1 MSEKVNNPYFE
12 HVFNV
17 VRKNHTKQT
26 FDEFYNNI
34 HRSPRFNDEVKKQY
48 ISIVGKD
55 NFDAN
60 QYADA
65 FNERIINVPANA
77 TAYEKMAEDARNK
90 AKEATQQA
98 KATTAPTQ
106 PTDTIPTQPTDT
118 IPTSEGKSPVDVSKL
133 ATASMSVS
141 TKRKEE
147 DSGNWWVNTGRKF
160 MSSLANIGTSMV
172 DNILRFGAAQAR
184 YDVGYYAP
192 DNMDMINRIMDTMID
207 DINQDKLG
215 YQQFNTAL
223 QEKVEEADKTYYG
236 VNAEGE
242 SKGFMDLMKD
252 GKVVKALQKGVS
264 EGLGSMPTS
273 LVAMIPY
280 VGTSIVAVSSMN
292 DKYKELKQNNPE
304 MGEMAMTTNA
314 VITGAIEGLSER
326 IGKSPILKELAI
338 FKNPNTRDAF
348 GDLLSELGTRAF
360 ARTFGRFLKSQG
372 KEALGE
378 GLEEV
383 VSASGEM
390 LVDFTTGK
398 ERDYSIN
405 DIADSFVY
413 GAFGGA
419 IGGKSMELGGKA
431 VMYRGLSQERKE
443 RVRATYKNNTEFR
456 NKVESYISQY
466 NDFVVENQ
474 QVFGDANKSAEFNTL
489 CEDYISGIKDYDTFK
504 RDAIAMGI
512 KPSSDLNDNIAMG
525 SVFDNLDLIQEG
537 STAGIHSWF
546 ASVQEGNKAKT
557 KEGKTTKKLTELSSL
572 IHQYYASQDVTQV
585 GNANSDIALFMSRNN
600 MTQEQFADMLI
611 NGGKKDQAIFFDFI
625 DKQIKNRQAERDVIQ
640 GVMNRNGI
648 DKDTLLGIV
657 ERGLRGEELG
667 ETEAKIFDDY
677 KEASANFAS
686 KYQKGFFLDNY
697 AQYANEFIKG
707 LVNPE
712 TGNVETALYD
722 GKRVNVVSGKVNVVV
737 NSNGDV
743 KMTTNNPDG
752 TVGIETIYNTK
763 AEAKAT
769 GKKYKKVPG
778 GKYAVYKTVNV
789 NDLTFVDS
797 NTQAEAVANAVVSL
811 DEAMTA
817 QDRFKV
823 DDVVVDAEN
832 NIGVV
837 SEIDDR
843 GNVSIESEDGTR
855 LRLKGRDAKDKI
867 QSVKFEPGQ
876 TFGEFTITKV
886 NEDGSIIATDA
897 KGESAIFG
905 SKMELAT
912 FLADTGTGLYTPTTN
927 DMEQIQ
933 DATGQNEQQIDES
946 INAPQQAQENAPNEV
961 VEDVAQEGEQGDNFY
976 VDENGNKVYSND
988 DGQGDNFY
996 VDENGNKVYFDTPTE
1011 VTPTDSNTENT
1022 PIDTTPTE
1030 PTPTE
1035 PTREEV
1041 EEANATESQSKR
1053 TKETLQEDKAKA
1065 KETERKTNENIQRQM
1080 DSDAEAYNAKRRKEK
1095 ERMIAIAFNTL
1106 RISLPKVVKDIK
1118 ILYAE
1123 DVKEGHPCYEP
1134 LRMYGSSFKGM
1145 YSHEDGKVYII
1156 ADNCVSST
1164 DMIETIMHEYVIHQG
1179 LRETM
1184 SEEDYTDL
1192 CYQIFDSMSESNKS
1206 LMVQYCRVKLP
1217 VKTDAEGNAMTL
1229 PNGLPIY
1236 DYSDIAPSEVNA
1248 IADEYMAHYAE
1259 DSSVLAVEDGVVSK
1273 IIDAIRNKVFKHK
1286 SFRSAEKL
1294 VKQMYNQRHYR
1305 LKSVQRDIAN
1315 EQNNGTITND
1325 RDSRYSVE
1333 AIVQGCGFDIREDD
1347 GDGNMALVC
1356 NVGGKEKV
1364 FSSANH
1370 ITPQDVK
1377 NNVGNSFSFMVAQA
1391 ISNGT
1396 IPAEKMDVYYQKYCD
1411 MLNLFLD
1418 KGAAENG
1425 GYSTV
1430 ADEYRF
1436 WNTETVARSVSTN
1449 SDSQYLQSI
1458 DIARICRKNEAV
1470 INAISELQVRN
1481 GYGILPTQILDI
1493 YNATKEGGFD
1503 VPCPVC
1509 YVFSRYIRNGI
1520 FADSIISGMEEFKN
1534 DVKDV
1539 SKMNDKEK
1547 EEYARFWIKKRE
1559 EYHKRDKKIAKSL
1572 PSNTDDLYI
1581 ILQQMDALTKK
1592 LTVSKIT
1599 EQERAT
1605 LMQALN
1611 VLQNKYQEVLKIRHN
1626 RKLYTFIDKFIITTA
1641 KSKGINIDGQYYNLR
1656 EDAYFVDKI
1665 DDYKRH
1671 ALDLRLSPVTPSLYP
1686 AICRVRN
1693 SGGSSAGKSIQYA
1706 SNNTLGEVISGL
1718 SVAKPEDSRKN
1729 PFTTEEFKSG
1739 NTGDAAKQIT
1749 TATNNVKAQNLRGG
1763 VRIFSWSDHMRSL
1776 APDEFMNMIQLNII
1790 GGGVQSYSK
1799 QLDGVQLI
1807 ASCGAY
1813 VNGSLIAFKD
1823 GFEEVPADDVYEFE
1837 GKKYSRKHETN
1848 IVDNNGNTIIER
1860 SPVYEDDGKYYTLIF
1875 DENVGIKANSSIKN
1889 GVIQPGIFEMN
1900 KRLDKA
1906 GNIMVGMNEKHIK
1919 MCLQDPRILFIIP
1932 YHKSGMNNHIFK
1944 GFMQIVGSDSDIKAE
1959 DYTNAQSDIKFSDL
1973 QPKSR
1978 PRCYQVWQSHNYE
1991 SKYKCGIEG
2000 GVKSDNPKGLTKT
2013 QKQYKALRDK
2023 IILRENL
2030 TEEEMTI
2037 ISNDEFLSQVYNQI
2051 TDSDATMSKDDKDAI
2066 YPYEYWDYNSTIET
2080 ADVNGERYLEYCR
2093 RLGFAPKFSGVYAK
2107 KSKKGKN
2114 EEDVEVEVEEVDLT
2128 SNKGYFI
2135 DEPGYW
2141 KVLIDRR
2148 MYDTN
2153 GNYQSVTPVD
2163 ITNFDV
2169 NTLSSAWNQEQFGDS
2184 YELKDADVQ
2193 SIADAVENQWQN
2205 ERVYDTY
2212 TFNYGADPIEALN
2225 NWKKYNSEWES
2236 LLKKNPE
2243 IKTLLDN
2250 HNVKTK
2256 VSAEEVDNVRS
2267 SMDALLNN
2275 GNSNN
2280 KNVLEDNAIR
2290 PELQEARF
2298 RIGNK
2303 RREDKRKTIV
2313 NKLSLMDDA
2322 TYDAQIDYIN
2332 ELSESYKPNGGST
2345 KLESCCL
2352 HWLEKGTL
2360 RLPEDNYKVLD
2371 AMKVLDR
2378 FSNIDGT
2385 QYNNPLDIVEQYSD
2399 RIKADTKTNPDDI
2412 KEFTD
2417 KKVSHNGV
2425 VVSYEVEDSKEGQKK
2440 VRQIV
2445 DEHWGKDANP
2455 WCLIQA
2461 QDGELTENS
2470 WRMWNHY
2477 NAYPKRIYFVNGELK
2492 YFSANDEYKA
2502 VYWNRED
2509 EPQSSLSYKNAN
2521 GDLVSY
2527 YDDNCT
2533 LLKSIVRKD
2542 GTTTE
2547 YYENGQ
2553 IKYDKDSEGNE
2564 KRYYDNG
2571 QLKSEKDSKL
2581 NEKRYYENGQLAS
2594 ESDSE
2599 GNYKIWYENG
2609 QLKIEDSEGNEKYY
2623 YYNGQLEIE
2632 RDSKGNEKYY
2642 YENGQ
2647 LAYEKD
2653 SEGNRKKWYEN
2664 GNLKYEEDSEGNY
2677 KEYQENGL
2685 LAYEEDS
2692 EGNKKFYDKD
2702 GNLKPDDGTI
2712 RFRLVDQDAIKEEED
2727 AIIAKAKANGTY
2739 MKAPNGNPTNLNE
2752 KQWVQVRTT
2761 NFKNWFGD
2769 WENDPENASKIV
2781 DENGEPKVVF
2791 HGTNADFNIFKKSD
2805 IPNGGYWFS
2814 NNPIVAGSYQD
2825 NILNIN
2831 TFDDLIKLFNKLGIN
2846 YDIDTIEKY
2855 DVDRTEE
2862 YKKEAESIREKYKDA
2877 FKNSNKNRRQDIAER
2892 NKLLKELD
2900 LKYAKNK
2907 RVVREVSYR
2916 SLNYDGST
2924 TILNEEMIP
2933 DAFKS
2938 GNILK
2943 DLITNLTQNNYY
2955 DILNRNIDN
2964 NLKQYFLNIRDITYV
2979 PGNQQIWRNI
2989 YGQKTRDIVANAFK
3003 HNRDGVLISDI
3014 LDLGPNISVNTLSE
3028 SDDNLKNYYADVF
3041 VAFNPNQIKSA
3052 TDNIGTFDP
3061 TDADV
3066 RYRRDIDANRGYT
3079 QRENGTYISNRASYA
3094 EEQGRFTKGTFAK
3107 NYGVSNKAFDALEK
3121 LGVIYASEWHHT
3133 GKNFNKSNFYSWQ
3146 DNGTMVDGKY
3156 ISYENGEALEG
3167 SVADKYAKNKKEIDK
3182 LAKEFEGKEWE
3193 YKRPKPYLYSI
3204 PSFDNYANE
3213 QVPYSAYKLTE
3224 EEENRKETEHNL
3236 ISKRGREDEWYLP
3249 RERRYDHLAVDEKYR
3264 EIEKER
3270 KAQWKEEHR
3279 AELEQSYNNEYS
3291 NKIDANNK
3299 VDAENSTIDEYNQQT
3314 NGKEKVLE
3322 RIAEILGVSPNLKEI
3337 STKEQIDIETNR
3349 RMEQERMLAQQ
3360 VREEM
3365 SKRREELNKWVDTQ
3379 IKKGNITTFERV
3391 SKNDLPQHSAITK
3404 TEMNGK
3410 YGWFEA
3416 STTYN
3421 LPEYYSGYSFKNKSW
3436 LDKYNEKRKSAN
3448 DFYAIRQELAS
3459 QYDVNTTANTISESD
3474 DTMYRIREDEPP
3486 TNNPTD
3492 ADIRYRIVKDKKI
3505 IDAFNKAEKITTY
3518 RAMVLHNG
3526 KLYPVMNTGSKDM
3539 PYEGGVKEGDVIV
3552 TDTPDESVMRQVEKD
3567 YEDGKL
3573 PLNSNG
3579 EYVVPNTQDK
3589 LIFNPSSSQRWYY
3602 LLVKDQGSPVP
3613 AAFNPYIHSSSS
3625 PLNDQFKSAWQR
3637 DNIVTVEMEITLD
3650 DIDGSGNSFYGAKDN
3665 VGSVDWNAGVLQ
3677 NALTKTRQVYLSKY
3691 GKVKG
3696 IVPDSKVAEIISSQL
3711 NDTFRTLPSN
3721 VFTPSVRDELSK
3733 LGYTFETTN
3742 SSGIIT
3748 EGVNKGKSWNDL
3760 YKPNR
3765 LTSKDGKDFGLY
3777 YPDGNI
3783 LFNDNIDIFNTKA
3796 SDVFPL
3802 FLNIFKKQF
3811 GDVYSEVKDKMMLNT
3826 KDNNIRQN
3834 IFENARKNDDKI
3846 LNAIKNRDN
3855 APESIQ
3861 EGVDLFNST
3870 MANFFNVDEF
3880 NIDNSLAEIQNK
3892 ERAVSSPV
3900 SSFDNNADMDA
3911 KLKKDGVRFRRNI
3924 NAYQLIWNI
3933 PQGKQDGFEW
3943 MKDYAIWR
3951 KSMIDNGYYK
3961 ETDLP
3966 LFPSKNLSKMSFE
3979 DYVETSKQIK
3989 EWIIQAQFVDDYVQ
4003 EMRRNERITRKF
4015 ITGVADNC
4023 FALKNFY
4030 DFFRKQEE
4038 CVYDVETMNAYEDS
4052 FRRGRRAQNH
4062 ILDFTNNYE
4071 RALLENVSSILKSG
4085 KLKDIELYWNG
4096 FKAITNK
4103 DNINGKRLTERE
4115 VLELYMQCKDMLEAQ
4130 QMGLPDRG
4138 IAGFYNNIRGSFDTI
4153 SDFVQAVEDRIGDND
4168 VKLFW
4173 GNVNK
4178 CTKWS
4183 LELMNKYGTID
4194 KDEYLE
4200 LMKRNYYV
4208 PERGWKER
4216 DFEERELG
4224 YTGRNGGEYSPY
4236 NPALVRAKGR
4246 ESLASSP
4253 LVYIRSIAHSTALY
4267 VEKERTKQ
4275 CMLNFVKANEGL
4287 GLATGAFHFKRMYFV
4302 SVKDEY
4308 GNVQMQDGKPV
4319 IIMTET
4325 APTKEMY
4332 DEDEKIKEQISHLR
4346 DRLVEAQEGYD
4357 AALKYKKA
4365 NDLARYDSLITDLNN
4380 EIEELRKQRNVYK
4393 YVNDSDIIERTKSEK
4408 GQHSVIVH
4416 SEGFT
4421 YYLEFKDERI
4431 ANILNGNLG
4440 RNESNIKEA
4449 IKKAGIERVTRFLA
4463 SLKTQYSPVFALR
4476 NLARD
4481 GSFAHIMNLVKY
4493 GPRTASQQTMQMFY
4507 NMPLV
4512 ASYIVNKGDLSKV
4525 DGKYKTYLEEFV
4537 EGGAQTGFSFTK
4549 PISQLNEDLNKDL
4562 DDIARLNTSNSELG
4576 WKDIAVKYINLI
4588 SKEKAPKVF
4597 SAMSEISEMM
4607 VRFGQYVA
4615 MREKGLGVN
4624 ESITE
4629 AKEVTVN
4636 FDRRGQ
4642 LGNML
4647 GGLYYFMN
4655 ATIQG
4660 TVNIF
4665 NAAWHNPK
4673 RAAKIGGVGLMA
4685 MVLGFLNTL
4694 MNPDDPE
4701 DDVLWGEYDRN
4712 TNVVFKVGGLN
4723 VKLPLPHFFRIFWA
4737 AGVNVAQFQN
4747 NNKSATEAVTD
4758 AITFALDDIIP
4769 TSVLSVQSLIGYN
4782 EIEDAVVFNE
4792 WENYVH
4798 NVSPSL
4804 IQPAVDVVMNRDFL
4818 GNPIGRRPFTVNDE
4832 DRLAENL
4839 LYRKGANEYTIAACN
4854 WIRDITG
4861 GDSKNKYKDPGLR
4874 GIDINPSKV
4883 EYFIR
4888 SYFSGAPTDLV
4899 GVFDFMTKC
4908 IDTEYDVTPSDVPI
4922 LKSFT
4927 KDYNQDKAYNMMY
4940 YTLEQ
4945 RIDFLDK
4952 YYRESRKAGT
4962 KVYYEEGTTNYTD
4975 EYKRFLRAKRIL
4987 RSKKR
4992 PTFDNNKPYKT
5003 EDIVDLME
5011 AVYILNGSD
5020 Y

>member
-60 QYADA
+60 QYAAA
-65 FNERIINVPANA
+65 FNERIIDVPANA
-77 TAYEKMAEDARNK
+77 TAYEKMAEEARNK

-118 IPTSEGKSPVDVSKL
+118 IPTQPTDTIPAQPTDTIPTSEGKSPVDVSKL
-133 ATASMSVS
+133 ATASMPVS
-141 TKRKEE
+141 TKGKEE

-184 YDVGYYAP
+184 SDVGFWDT
-192 DNMDMINRIMDTMID
+192 DNMDMTNRIMDTMID
-207 DINQDKLG
+207 DVNQDKLG
-215 YQQFNTAL
+215 YQQSNAAL
-223 QEKVEEADKTYYG
+223 KEKVEEADKAYYG
-236 VNAEGE
+236 VNDEGN
-242 SKGFMDLMKD
+242 SKGFMDLIKD

-264 EGLGSMPTS
+264 EGIGSMPTS
-273 LVAMIPY
+273 LVAMIPF
-280 VGTSIVAVSSMN
+280 VGTSSVAISSMN
-292 DKYKELKQNNPE
+292 DKYKDLKQNNPE
-304 MGEMAMTTNA
+304 MGEVAMATNA
-314 VITGAIEGLSER
+314 VITGAIEGLSEK
-326 IGKSPILKELAI
+326 IGKAPILKELAI
-338 FKNPNTRDAF
+338 FKDPKTRDAF
-348 GDLLSELGTRAF
+348 GDLFSELGTRAF

-390 LVDFTTGK
+390 LVDLTTGK

-456 NKVESYISQY
+456 AKVEDYISQY
-466 NDFVVENQ
+466 NDFAVENQ
-474 QVFGDANKSAEFNTL
+474 QVFGDARKSANFNAL
-489 CEDYISGIKDYDTFK
+489 CEKYLSGFTDYDTFK

-512 KPSSDLNDNIAMG
+512 KPSSELNDDIAMG
-525 SVFDNLDLIQEG
+525 SVFENLDLRQEG

-572 IHQYYASQDVTQV
+572 IHQYYANQDMTQV
-585 GNANSDIALFMSRNN
+585 GDANSDIALFMSRNK

-611 NGGKKDQAIFFDFI
+611 NGSKKDQATFFDFI
-625 DKQIKNRQAERDVIQ
+625 DKQIKNRKAERDVIQ
-640 GVMNRNGI
+640 GVMKRNGI
-648 DKDTLLGIV
+648 KKDSLLSII

-667 ETEAKIFDDY
+667 ENEAKIFADY

-686 KYQKGFFLDNY
+686 EYQKGFFLDNY
-697 AQYANEFIKG
+697 AQYANEVIKG

-712 TGNVETALYD
+712 TGKVETALYD
-722 GKRVNVVSGKVNVVV
+722 GKRVNVVSGKVGVVV
-737 NSNGDV
+737 NSNREV
-743 KMTTNNPDG
+743 KMTTDNPNG
-752 TVGIETIYNTK
+752 TVGVETIYNTQ

-769 GKKYKKVPG
+769 GKKYKKIPG
-778 GKYAVYKTVNV
+778 GKYAVYETVNV
-789 NDLTFVDS
+789 DDLTFVDS

-817 QDRFKV
+817 QGRFKV

-886 NEDGSIIATDA
+886 NEDGSIVATDA

-933 DATGQNEQQIDES
+933 DATGQNEQHIDES
-946 INAPQQAQENAPNEV
+946 INAPQQAQENTPNEV
-961 VEDVAQEGEQGDNFY
+961 VESMSQEGEQGDNFY

-988 DGQGDNFY
+988 GGQGDNFY
-996 VDENGNKVYFDTPTE
+996 VDENGNKVYYDTPTE
-1011 VTPTDSNTENT
+1011 PAPTDSNTENT
-1022 PIDTTPTE
+1022 PTENTSTENTPAD
-1030 PTPTE
+1030 TPTE

-1065 KETERKTNENIQRQM
+1065 KETERKTNENIQRQK
-1080 DSDAEAYNAKRRKEK
+1080 DSDAKVYNAKRRKEK
-1095 ERMIAIAFNTL
+1095 ERMISIAFNTL
-1106 RISLPKVVKDIK
+1106 RVSLPKVSNDIEV
-1118 ILYAE
+1118 LYAE

-1145 YSHEDGKVYII
+1145 YSYKDGKVYII

-1184 SEEDYTDL
+1184 SEDDYSEL
-1192 CYQIFDSMSESNKS
+1192 CSQIFDSMSEANKS
-1206 LMVQYCRVKLP
+1206 LMAQYCGVELL

-1229 PNGLPIY
+1229 PINGLPIY
-1236 DYSDIAPSEVNA
+1236 DYSGISQSDINA

-1259 DSSVLAVEDGVVSK
+1259 DSSVLAVENGVVSK
-1273 IIDAIRNKVFKHK
+1273 IIDAVRNKVFKGK
-1286 SFRSAEKL
+1286 SFRSAEEL

-1325 RDSRYSVE
+1325 SDSRYSVE

-1436 WNTETVARSVSTN
+1436 WNKETVARSVSTN
-1449 SDSQYLQSI
+1449 SDNQYLQSI

-1559 EYHKRDKKIAKSL
+1559 EYHKRDEKIAKNL

-1592 LTVSKIT
+1592 LTVSKT
-1599 EQERAT
+1599 TDQERAT

-1641 KSKGINIDGQYYNLR
+1641 KSKGINIDGQFYNLR

-1729 PFTTEEFKSG
+1729 PFTTEKFKSG

-1749 TATNNVKAQNLRGG
+1749 SATNNVKAQNLRGG

-1813 VNGSLIAFKD
+1813 VNGSLIALKN
-1823 GFEEVPADDVYEFE
+1823 GFEEVSVDDVYEFE

-1848 IVDNNGNTIIER
+1848 IVDNNGNAIIER
-1860 SPVYEDDGKYYTLIF
+1860 SPVYEEDGKYYALIF
-1875 DENVGIKANSSIKN
+1875 DENVGIKANSSIKD

-1919 MCLQDPRILFIIP
+1919 MCLQDPRILFVIP

-1944 GFMQIVGSDSDIKAE
+1944 GFMQIVESDSDIKAE

-1973 QPKSR
+1973 QPKSM

-2107 KSKKGKN
+2107 KSKEGKN
-2114 EEDVEVEVEEVDLT
+2114 EGDVEVEVEEVDLT

-2212 TFNYGADPIEALN
+2212 TFNYGADPTEALN
-2225 NWKKYNSEWES
+2225 NWKKYNGEWES

-2243 IKTLLDN
+2243 IKTILDN
-2250 HNVKTK
+2250 HNIKTDK

-2267 SMDALLNN
+2267 SMDVLLNN
-2275 GNSNN
+2275 GNSKN
-2280 KNVLEDNAIR
+2280 KNVLEDKAIK

-2322 TYDAQIDYIN
+2322 TYDTQIDYIN

-2385 QYNNPLDIVEQYSD
+2385 KYNNPLDIIEQYSD
-2399 RIKADTKTNPDDI
+2399 RIKPDTKTNPDDI

-2417 KKVSHNGV
+2417 KKVTHNGV

-2461 QDGELTENS
+2461 QNGELTEES
-2470 WRMWNHY
+2470 WRLWNFY

-2492 YFSANDEYKA
+2492 YFSANDTKA
-2502 VYWNRED
+2502 IVYWDRKD
-2509 EPQSSLSYKNAN
+2509 EGQSSLAYKNAN
-2521 GDLVSY
+2521 GDVVSY
-2527 YDDNCT
+2527 YDEDGKI
-2533 LLKSIVRKD
+2533 LKSIVRKD
-2542 GTTTE
+2542 GSESE

-2553 IKYDKDSEGNE
+2553 LSSERDSEGN
-2564 KRYYDNG
+2564 KKSWYKNG
-2571 QLKSEKDSKL
+2571 QLHLERDSKGNQKRWYESGQL
-2581 NEKRYYENGQLAS
+2581 NSEEDFKGNYKVWYENGKLYLERDSEGYQKLWYESGQLQSEEDLKGNLKRYYENGQLKF
-2594 ESDSE
+2594 ERDSKWNMKE
-2599 GNYKIWYENG
+2599 WYNNG
-2609 QLKIEDSEGNEKYY
+2609 QLKYERDSEGNEKFY
-2623 YYNGQLEIE
+2623 
-2632 RDSKGNEKYY
+2632 D
-2642 YENGQ
+2642 
-2647 LAYEKD
+2647 
-2653 SEGNRKKWYEN
+2653 EN
-2664 GNLKYEEDSEGNY
+2664 GNIKQNDYYIRYRRAIEDNRGY
-2677 KEYQENGL
+2677 TQRENGTYISYR
-2685 LAYEEDS
+2685 ASYAEEKGRFSKGAFAKRYGMSSASFDMLEKLGVIYNS
-2692 EGNKKFYDKD
+2692 EWHHTGKNFNKSDFFSWK
-2702 GNLKPDDGTI
+2702 DDGTVVDGKYVHYDDGNVLEGSLGDIYSKNKKEIDKLAKEFESKEWEYKRPKQHLYSIPSFDNYANNQVPYSAYMLTEEEERKKESEHNLISKRGREDEWYLPKERRYDHLAVDEKYKEIENQRKQEWVNQHRTELEQSYNNEYSNNIDANNKVDAENATIDEYNQQTNGKEKILERIAKILGVSPDIKAISAKEQNDIDTNRRLEQERMLDAQVREEISKRNEDLNKWVQTQIKKGNITTFERVKKSDLPQNSVINKTEMNGKYGWFNAQSQYNLPEYYSGYSFKNKSWFDKYNEKRKSANDFYGIRKELAPKYDESDI
-2712 RFRLVDQDAIKEEED
+2712 RFRVVDQDAIKEEED

-2739 MKAPNGNPTNLNE
+2739 MKTPNGNPTKLSP
-2752 KQWVQVRTT
+2752 KQWVQVRTKA
-2761 NFKNWFGD
+2761 FKDWFGD
-2769 WENDPENASKIV
+2769 WENDPENASQV
-2781 DENGEPKVVF
+2781 VENGEPLVVF
-2791 HGTNADFNIFKKSD
+2791 HGTNADFNIFEKSD
-2805 IPNGGYWFS
+2805 ITNGGYWFS
-2814 NNPIVAGSYQD
+2814 NNPIVATSYQD
-2825 NILNIN
+2825 NLLNIN

-2907 RVVREVSYR
+2907 RVVREISYR

-2924 TILNEEMIP
+2924 TVLNEEMIP

-3014 LDLGPNISVNTLSE
+3014 LDLGPNIFVNTLSE
-3028 SDDNLKNYYADVF
+3028 SDDNLQNYYADVF
-3041 VAFNPNQIKSA
+3041 VAFNSTQIKSA

-3061 TDADV
+3061 TDAD
-3066 RYRRDIDANRGYT
+3066 
-3079 QRENGTYISNRASYA
+3079 
-3094 EEQGRFTKGTFAK
+3094 
-3107 NYGVSNKAFDALEK
+3107 
-3121 LGVIYASEWHHT
+3121 
-3133 GKNFNKSNFYSWQ
+3133 
-3146 DNGTMVDGKY
+3146 
-3156 ISYENGEALEG
+3156 
-3167 SVADKYAKNKKEIDK
+3167 
-3182 LAKEFEGKEWE
+3182 
-3193 YKRPKPYLYSI
+3193 
-3204 PSFDNYANE
+3204 
-3213 QVPYSAYKLTE
+3213 
-3224 EEENRKETEHNL
+3224 
-3236 ISKRGREDEWYLP
+3236 
-3249 RERRYDHLAVDEKYR
+3249 
-3264 EIEKER
+3264 
-3270 KAQWKEEHR
+3270 
-3279 AELEQSYNNEYS
+3279 
-3291 NKIDANNK
+3291 
-3299 VDAENSTIDEYNQQT
+3299 
-3314 NGKEKVLE
+3314 
-3322 RIAEILGVSPNLKEI
+3322 
-3337 STKEQIDIETNR
+3337 
-3349 RMEQERMLAQQ
+3349 
-3360 VREEM
+3360 
-3365 SKRREELNKWVDTQ
+3365 
-3379 IKKGNITTFERV
+3379 
-3391 SKNDLPQHSAITK
+3391 
-3404 TEMNGK
+3404 
-3410 YGWFEA
+3410 
-3416 STTYN
+3416 
-3421 LPEYYSGYSFKNKSW
+3421 
-3436 LDKYNEKRKSAN
+3436 
-3448 DFYAIRQELAS
+3448 
-3459 QYDVNTTANTISESD
+3459 
-3474 DTMYRIREDEPP
+3474 
-3486 TNNPTD
+3486 
-3492 ADIRYRIVKDKKI
+3492 IRYRVVKDKKT
-3505 IDAFNKAEKITTY
+3505 IDAFEKSNKITTY

-3539 PYEGGVKEGDVIV
+3539 KYEGGVKEGDVIAS
-3552 TDTPDESVMRQVEKD
+3552 DTPNESVMRQVEKD

-3573 PLNSNG
+3573 TLNSNG
-3579 EYVVPNTQDK
+3579 EYIVPNTQDK

-3691 GKVKG
+3691 GKIKG

-3711 NDTFRTLPSN
+3711 NDTFKTLPSN

-3748 EGVNKGKSWNDL
+3748 EGVNEGKYWNDL

-3802 FLNIFKKQF
+3802 FLNIFKNQF

-3826 KDNNIRQN
+3826 KDADIRQN

-3855 APESIQ
+3855 APVSIQ

-3892 ERAVSSPV
+3892 ERVVSSPV

-3924 NAYQLIWNI
+3924 NGYKLVWNV

-3989 EWIIQAQFVDDYVQ
+3989 EWITQAQFVDDYVQ

-4030 DFFRKQEE
+4030 DFFRKQEG

-4071 RALLENVSSILKSG
+4071 RALLENVSSILKSE
-4085 KLKDIELYWNG
+4085 KLKDIELYWKG
-4096 FKAITNK
+4096 FEAITNK
-4103 DNINGKRLTERE
+4103 SNINGKRLTERE
-4115 VLELYMQCKDMLEAQ
+4115 VLELYMQCKDMIEARDT
-4130 QMGLPDRG
+4130 GLPNRG
-4138 IAGFYNNIRGSFDTI
+4138 IEGFYNNIRGSFDTI
-4153 SDFVQAVEDRIGDND
+4153 DDFVQAVEDRIGDVD

-4183 LELMNKYGTID
+4183 LELMNKYGVID

-4308 GNVQMQDGKPV
+4308 GNVLMQDGKPV
-4319 IIMTET
+4319 IVMTET

-4332 DEDEKIKEQISHLR
+4332 DEDEKIKEQISHLQ
-4346 DRLVEAQEGYD
+4346 DRIVEAQEGYD

-4449 IKKAGIERVTRFLA
+4449 IKKAGIERTTRFLA

-4562 DDIARLNTSNSELG
+4562 DDIAKLNTTNSELS

-4588 SKEKAPKVF
+4588 SKEKAPKIF

-4624 ESITE
+4624 EAITE

-4839 LYRKGANEYTIAACN
+4839 LYRRGANEYTIAACN

-4962 KVYYEEGTTNYTD
+4962 KAYYEEGTTNYTD

-5003 EDIVDLME
+5003 EDIVDLIE
-5011 AVYILNGSD
+5011 AVHILNGSD

>member
-48 ISIVGKD
+48 INIVGKD

-60 QYADA
+60 QYAAA
-65 FNERIINVPANA
+65 FNERIIDVPANA
-77 TAYEKMAEDARNK
+77 TAYEKMAEEARNK

-106 PTDTIPTQPTDT
+106 PTDAIPTQPTDTIPTQPTDTIPAQPTDT

-133 ATASMSVS
+133 ATASMPVS
-141 TKRKEE
+141 TKGKEE
-147 DSGNWWVNTGRKF
+147 DSGNWWGNTGRKF

-172 DNILRFGAAQAR
+172 DNILRFGAAQAKS
-184 YDVGYYAP
+184 DVGFWDT
-192 DNMDMINRIMDTMID
+192 DNMDMTNRIMDTMID
-207 DINQDKLG
+207 DVNQDKLG
-215 YQQFNTAL
+215 YQQSNTAL
-223 QEKVEEADKTYYG
+223 KEKVEEADKAYYG
-236 VNAEGE
+236 VNDEGN
-242 SKGFMDLMKD
+242 SKGFMDLIKD

-264 EGLGSMPTS
+264 EGIGSMPTS
-273 LVAMIPY
+273 LVAMIPF
-280 VGTSIVAVSSMN
+280 VGTSVVAVSSMN
-292 DKYKELKQNNPE
+292 DKYKDLKQNNPE
-304 MGEMAMTTNA
+304 MGEVAIATNA
-314 VITGAIEGLSER
+314 VITGAIEGLSEK
-326 IGKSPILKELAI
+326 IGKAPILKELAI
-338 FKNPNTRDAF
+338 FKDPKTRDAF
-348 GDLLSELGTRAF
+348 GDLFSELGTRAF

-405 DIADSFVY
+405 DIAESFIY

-419 IGGKSMELGGKA
+419 IGGKAMELGGKA

-456 NKVESYISQY
+456 AKVEDYISQY
-466 NDFVVENQ
+466 NDFTIENQ
-474 QVFGDANKSAEFNTL
+474 QVFGDARKAANFNAL
-489 CEDYISGIKDYDTFK
+489 CEKYLSGFTDYDTFK

-512 KPSSDLNDNIAMG
+512 KPSSELNDDIAMG
-525 SVFDNLDLIQEG
+525 SVFENLDLRQEG
-537 STAGIHSWF
+537 SNAGIHSWF

-572 IHQYYASQDVTQV
+572 IHQYYANQDMTQV
-585 GNANSDIALFMSRNN
+585 GDANSDIALFMSRNK

-611 NGGKKDQAIFFDFI
+611 NGSKKDQAIFFDFI
-625 DKQIKNRQAERDVIQ
+625 DKQIKNRKAERGVIQ
-640 GVMNRNGI
+640 GVMKRNGI
-648 DKDTLLGIV
+648 KKDSLLSIV

-667 ETEAKIFDDY
+667 ENEAKIFADY
-677 KEASANFAS
+677 KEASANFARE
-686 KYQKGFFLDNY
+686 YQKGFFLDNY
-697 AQYANEFIKG
+697 AQYANEVIKG

-712 TGNVETALYD
+712 TGKVETALYN
-722 GKRVNVVSGKVNVVV
+722 GKRVNVVSGKVGVVV
-737 NSNGDV
+737 NSNREV
-743 KMTTNNPDG
+743 KMTTDNPQG
-752 TVGIETIYNTK
+752 TVGVETIYNTK

-769 GKKYKKVPG
+769 GKKYKKIPG
-778 GKYAVYKTVNV
+778 GKYAVYETVNV
-789 NDLTFVDS
+789 DDLTFVDS
-797 NTQAEAVANAVVSL
+797 NTQAKAVANAVVSL

-817 QDRFKV
+817 QGRFKV

-886 NEDGSIIATDA
+886 NEDGSIVATDA

-946 INAPQQAQENAPNEV
+946 INAPQQTQENTPNEV
-961 VEDVAQEGEQGDNFY
+961 VEGMSQEGEQGDNFY
-976 VDENGNKVYSND
+976 VDENGNKVYPND
-988 DGQGDNFY
+988 GGQGDNFY
-996 VDENGNKVYFDTPTE
+996 VDENGNKVYYDAPTE
-1011 VTPTDSNTENT
+1011 AAPTDSNAENTPTENT
-1022 PIDTTPTE
+1022 PTENTPTE

-1065 KETERKTNENIQRQM
+1065 KETERKTNENIQRQK
-1080 DSDAEAYNAKRRKEK
+1080 DSDAEIYNAKRRKEK
-1095 ERMIAIAFNTL
+1095 ERMVAIAFNTL
-1106 RISLPKVVKDIK
+1106 RVSLPKVSNDIEV
-1118 ILYAE
+1118 LYAE

-1145 YSHEDGKVYII
+1145 YSYKDGKVYII

-1184 SEEDYTDL
+1184 SEADYSEL
-1192 CYQIFDSMSESNKS
+1192 CSQIFDSMSEANKS
-1206 LMVQYCRVKLP
+1206 LMAQYCGIKLP

-1229 PNGLPIY
+1229 PINGLPIY
-1236 DYSDIAPSEVNA
+1236 DYSGISQSDINA

-1259 DSSVLAVEDGVVSK
+1259 DSSVLAVENGVVSK
-1273 IIDAIRNKVFKHK
+1273 IIDAVRNKVFKGK
-1286 SFRSAEKL
+1286 SFRSAEEL

-1430 ADEYRF
+1430 SDEYRF
-1436 WNTETVARSVSTN
+1436 WNKETVARWVSTN
-1449 SDSQYLQSI
+1449 SDTQYLQSI
-1458 DIARICRKNEAV
+1458 DIARMCRKNEPV
-1470 INAISELQVRN
+1470 INTISELQVRN

-1493 YNATKEGGFD
+1493 YRATKEGGFD
-1503 VPCPVC
+1503 VPCSVC

-1559 EYHKRDKKIAKSL
+1559 EYHKRDEKIAKNL

-1592 LTVSKIT
+1592 LTVSKT
-1599 EQERAT
+1599 TDQERAT

-1641 KSKGINIDGQYYNLR
+1641 KSKGINIDGQFYNLR

-1718 SVAKPEDSRKN
+1718 SVQKPEDSRKN
-1729 PFTTEEFKSG
+1729 PFTTEKFKSG

-1749 TATNNVKAQNLRGG
+1749 SATNNVKAQNLRGG

-1807 ASCGAY
+1807 ASCGAC

-1848 IVDNNGNTIIER
+1848 IVDNNGNAIIER
-1860 SPVYEDDGKYYTLIF
+1860 SPVYEENGKYYALIF
-1875 DENVGIKANSSIKN
+1875 DENVGIKANSSIKD

-1919 MCLQDPRILFIIP
+1919 MCLQDPRILFVIP

-1944 GFMQIVGSDSDIKAE
+1944 GFMQIVESDSDIKAE

-1973 QPKSR
+1973 QPKSK

-2037 ISNDEFLSQVYNQI
+2037 ISNDEFLSQVYIQI
-2051 TDSDATMSKDDKDAI
+2051 TASDATMSKDDKDAI

-2107 KSKKGKN
+2107 KSKEGKN
-2114 EEDVEVEVEEVDLT
+2114 EGDVEVEVEEVDLT

-2153 GNYQSVTPVD
+2153 GNYQSITPVD

-2212 TFNYGADPIEALN
+2212 TFNYGADPTEALN
-2225 NWKKYNSEWES
+2225 NWKKYNNEWES

-2243 IKTLLDN
+2243 IKTILDN
-2250 HNVKTK
+2250 HNIKTDK

-2275 GNSNN
+2275 GNSKN
-2280 KNVLEDNAIR
+2280 KNVLEDKAIK

-2385 QYNNPLDIVEQYSD
+2385 KYNNPLDIIEQYSD

-2417 KKVSHNGV
+2417 KKVTHNGA

-2461 QDGELTENS
+2461 QNGELTEES
-2470 WRMWNHY
+2470 WRLWNFY

-2492 YFSANDEYKA
+2492 YFSANDTKA
-2502 VYWNRED
+2502 IVYWDRKD
-2509 EPQSSLSYKNAN
+2509 EPQDSISYKNEN
-2521 GDLVSY
+2521 GDVVSY
-2527 YDDNCT
+2527 YDRDAKV
-2533 LLKSIVRKD
+2533 LKSIVRKD
-2542 GTTTE
+2542 GSESGYYEDGNLEYERDSEGNVKE
-2547 YYENGQ
+2547 YYENGNIRYEKYSNGNMKSWYKNGNPLYDINFKGDKKSWYENGSLKYEEDSNGN
-2553 IKYDKDSEGNE
+2553 IKEYFENGRLKAEQDSKGNVKEYYENGNPKYEKDSKGNTKEWHESGQLISEEDSEGNKKKWYASGNPKYEKDSKGNEKRWYANGQLQSELDSKGNTKEWYEDGKLKSEKDSEGNE
-2564 KRYYDNG
+2564 KR
-2571 QLKSEKDSKL
+2571 
-2581 NEKRYYENGQLAS
+2581 
-2594 ESDSE
+2594 
-2599 GNYKIWYENG
+2599 WYEDG
-2609 QLKIEDSEGNEKYY
+2609 R
-2623 YYNGQLEIE
+2623 LEFV
-2632 RDSKGNEKYY
+2632 RDSKGNYKSWYDNGKLRVEGDSEGNTRWWYPNGQLESENDFEGNYKSW
-2642 YENGQ
+2642 YENGL

-2653 SEGNRKKWYEN
+2653 SEGNYKEWYKNGQLESEEDSKGKRKGWYEN

-2702 GNLKPDDGTI
+2702 GNLKPNDGTVRYRI
-2712 RFRLVDQDAIKEEED
+2712 TNSDIKKEED

-2739 MKAPNGNPTNLNE
+2739 MKTPNGNPTKLSP
-2752 KQWVQVRTT
+2752 KQWVQVRTKA
-2761 NFKNWFGD
+2761 FKDWFGD
-2769 WENDPENASKIV
+2769 WENDPENASQV
-2781 DENGEPKVVF
+2781 VENGEP
-2791 HGTNADFNIFKKSD
+2791 
-2805 IPNGGYWFS
+2805 
-2814 NNPIVAGSYQD
+2814 
-2825 NILNIN
+2825 
-2831 TFDDLIKLFNKLGIN
+2831 
-2846 YDIDTIEKY
+2846 
-2855 DVDRTEE
+2855 
-2862 YKKEAESIREKYKDA
+2862 
-2877 FKNSNKNRRQDIAER
+2877 
-2892 NKLLKELD
+2892 
-2900 LKYAKNK
+2900 
-2907 RVVREVSYR
+2907 RVVYHQT
-2916 SLNYDGST
+2916 NST
-2924 TILNEEMIP
+2924 I
-2933 DAFKS
+2933 FV
-2938 GNILK
+2938 
-2943 DLITNLTQNNYY
+2943 
-2955 DILNRNIDN
+2955 NRKTGENFN
-2964 NLKQYFLNIRDITYV
+2964 NLSWKEKDYWKNEASEKEWNNTWEEKDFYVFDNKSYGRRSIEMPAFFFATEYDEYHEYGERTIAAFLNIRKPIVNPDI
-2979 PGNQQIWRNI
+2979 PNI
-2989 YGQKTRDIVANAFK
+2989 GVTNTAGEDAMNYYIEQGYDGFIREDDGEVYEINAF
-3003 HNRDGVLISDI
+3003 
-3014 LDLGPNISVNTLSE
+3014 
-3028 SDDNLKNYYADVF
+3028 
-3041 VAFNPNQIKSA
+3041 FNNQIKSA
-3052 TDNIGTFDP
+3052 DDNIGTFDP
-3061 TDADV
+3061 TDAD
-3066 RYRRDIDANRGYT
+3066 
-3079 QRENGTYISNRASYA
+3079 
-3094 EEQGRFTKGTFAK
+3094 
-3107 NYGVSNKAFDALEK
+3107 
-3121 LGVIYASEWHHT
+3121 
-3133 GKNFNKSNFYSWQ
+3133 
-3146 DNGTMVDGKY
+3146 
-3156 ISYENGEALEG
+3156 
-3167 SVADKYAKNKKEIDK
+3167 
-3182 LAKEFEGKEWE
+3182 
-3193 YKRPKPYLYSI
+3193 
-3204 PSFDNYANE
+3204 
-3213 QVPYSAYKLTE
+3213 
-3224 EEENRKETEHNL
+3224 
-3236 ISKRGREDEWYLP
+3236 
-3249 RERRYDHLAVDEKYR
+3249 
-3264 EIEKER
+3264 
-3270 KAQWKEEHR
+3270 
-3279 AELEQSYNNEYS
+3279 
-3291 NKIDANNK
+3291 
-3299 VDAENSTIDEYNQQT
+3299 
-3314 NGKEKVLE
+3314 
-3322 RIAEILGVSPNLKEI
+3322 
-3337 STKEQIDIETNR
+3337 
-3349 RMEQERMLAQQ
+3349 
-3360 VREEM
+3360 
-3365 SKRREELNKWVDTQ
+3365 
-3379 IKKGNITTFERV
+3379 
-3391 SKNDLPQHSAITK
+3391 
-3404 TEMNGK
+3404 
-3410 YGWFEA
+3410 
-3416 STTYN
+3416 
-3421 LPEYYSGYSFKNKSW
+3421 
-3436 LDKYNEKRKSAN
+3436 
-3448 DFYAIRQELAS
+3448 
-3459 QYDVNTTANTISESD
+3459 
-3474 DTMYRIREDEPP
+3474 
-3486 TNNPTD
+3486 
-3492 ADIRYRIVKDKKI
+3492 IRYRVVKDKKI
-3505 IDAFNKAEKITTY
+3505 IDSFNKAEKITTY

-3539 PYEGGVKEGDVIV
+3539 KYEGGVKEGDVIV

-3573 PLNSNG
+3573 TLNANG
-3579 EYVVPNTQDK
+3579 EYIVPNTQDK

-3650 DIDGSGNSFYGAKDN
+3650 DIDGSGNSSYGAKDN

-3711 NDTFRTLPSN
+3711 NDTFKTLPSN

-3802 FLNIFKKQF
+3802 FLNIFKNQF

-3855 APESIQ
+3855 APVSIQ

-3892 ERAVSSPV
+3892 ERVVSSPV

-3924 NAYQLIWNI
+3924 NGYKLVWNV

-3989 EWIIQAQFVDDYVQ
+3989 EWITQAQFVDDYVQ

-4030 DFFRKQEE
+4030 DFFRKQEG
-4038 CVYDVETMNAYEDS
+4038 CIYDVETMNAYEDS

-4071 RALLENVSSILKSG
+4071 RALLENVSSILKSE
-4085 KLKDIELYWNG
+4085 KLKDIELYWKG
-4096 FKAITNK
+4096 FEAITNK
-4103 DNINGKRLTERE
+4103 SNINGKRLTERE
-4115 VLELYMQCKDMLEAQ
+4115 VLELYMQCKDMIEARDT
-4130 QMGLPDRG
+4130 GLPNRG
-4138 IAGFYNNIRGSFDTI
+4138 IEGFANNIRGSFDTI
-4153 SDFVQAVEDRIGDND
+4153 DDFVQAVEDRIGDVD

-4183 LELMNKYGTID
+4183 LELMNKYGVID

-4308 GNVQMQDGKPV
+4308 GNVLMQDGKPV
-4319 IIMTET
+4319 IVMTET

-4332 DEDEKIKEQISHLR
+4332 DEDEKIKEQISSLQ

-4449 IKKAGIERVTRFLA
+4449 IKKAGIERTTRFLA

-4512 ASYIVNKGDLSKV
+4512 ASYVVNKGDLSKV

-4562 DDIARLNTSNSELG
+4562 DDIAKSNTANSELG

-4624 ESITE
+4624 EAITE

-4712 TNVVFKVGGLN
+4712 ANVVFKVGGLN

-4839 LYRKGANEYTIAACN
+4839 LYRRGANEYTIAACN

-4962 KVYYEEGTTNYTD
+4962 KAYYEEGTTNYTD

-5011 AVYILNGSD
+5011 AVHILNGSD